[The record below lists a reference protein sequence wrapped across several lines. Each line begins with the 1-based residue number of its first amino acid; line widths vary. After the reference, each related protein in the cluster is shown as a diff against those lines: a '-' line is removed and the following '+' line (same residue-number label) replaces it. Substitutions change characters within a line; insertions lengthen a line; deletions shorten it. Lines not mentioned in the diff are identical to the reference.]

1 MENETA
7 SYPTVQPSLVS
18 DLGTFE
24 GFNFRTQ
31 SAIDH
36 VLTAQEVVTW
46 NHDAQGEAEFWPA
59 GDVPEVALLF
69 QGRSNVT
76 ASELLDLDRV
86 LVDMGGDTRDNFLQI
101 HYAVDICGGSLH
113 TLSAN
118 DAQDQCLHIFYGG
131 SFLDVRR
138 EAAHELFELYFP
150 EAYQAWEKSLC
161 DGLIFDVDRFLDS
174 PSFSVEE
181 VKLGDERVL
190 LVAPC

>member
-1 MENETA
+1 MENETVT
-7 SYPTVQPSLVS
+7 YPAATQWVQS

-36 VLTAQEVVTW
+36 VVTAQEVVAW
-46 NHDAQGEAEFWPA
+46 NHDEQGEAEFWPA

-69 QGRSNVT
+69 QGRSSVT

-86 LVDMGGDTRDNFLQI
+86 LVEMGGDTRDNFLQI
-101 HYAVDICGGSLH
+101 HYTLNLCGTALQ
-113 TLSAN
+113 TLTAS
-118 DAQDQCLHIFYGG
+118 DAQDQCLHIFYGD